1 MPELEVTSAVV
12 TEFLGVPVYDNDLL
26 KLLVRF
32 AINLVFLALIVGC
45 VYYRKSRS
53 KDYLFTYYMLSIVV
67 FFICFTLKKLELELG
82 MALGLFAI
90 FGVLRYRTDTIP
102 IREMSYLFIVI
113 GLAVINALANRKV
126 SWVELAFTNCLIAAL
141 PAFFES
147 LTFLKQESREEILYE
162 RIDLIRPENHAD
174 LIADLQERTGLAI
187 SRIELGRIDLLRDT
201 VSITVFYYPH
211 EQEANGGS
219 DVDIA
224 RRARLR

>member
-1 MPELEVTSAVV
+1 MPELEIANTVV
-12 TEFLGVPVYDNDLL
+12 TEFLGVPVFDDDLY
-26 KLLVRF
+26 KLFIRF
-32 AINLVFLALIVGC
+32 AINLVFLTLIVGC

-113 GLAVINALANRKV
+113 GVAVINSLANRKV
-126 SWVELAFTNCLIAAL
+126 SWSELMFTNTAIAAL
-141 PAFFES
+141 PACLES
-147 LTFLKQESREEILYE
+147 LSLLKQEAREEILYE
-162 RIDLIRPENHAD
+162 RIDRIRPENHAE
-174 LIADLQERTGLAI
+174 LIADLQERTGLKI

-201 VSITVFYYPH
+201 VSVTVFYYPH
-211 EQEANGGS
+211 EQATTDPGQ
-219 DVDIA
+219 VDIT
-224 RRARLR
+224 RRSRRR